1 MCFDEIENVNIMP
14 SYKKFLKSE
23 AFEIA
28 YLVNKRKSSP
38 ESLNRE
44 LKNISFTFTPQEAL
58 SVDHYEKQ
66 HIKKLEKLNEILTE
80 KLQHRKKAISSPS
93 ISRSSRTSGRSSKRN
108 SKESQTEVVDCQKL
122 LEFSFGEKEA
132 NAEQE
137 INYFKF
143 PNSFNEQNQK
153 RRSSVHIFFDDI
165 KKKLGP
171 IHVTLGLQS

>member
-1 MCFDEIENVNIMP
+1 M
-14 SYKKFLKSE
+14 
-23 AFEIA
+23 
-28 YLVNKRKSSP
+28 
-38 ESLNRE
+38 
-44 LKNISFTFTPQEAL
+44 
-58 SVDHYEKQ
+58 
-66 HIKKLEKLNEILTE
+66 TE

-165 KKKLGP
+165 KKKLGTNP
-171 IHVTLGLQS
+171 RGSGTSKLKQINTNESVLSFENSIKN